1 MGAELARAYGS
12 GGEIGAEELGD
23 SEIQELG
30 LSLGGHEDVGR
41 FHVAVDHQVLV
52 GDLNR
57 GANLAKELQPFRYR
71 QLLLVAVLVDRLSLD
86 VLHDQEQPSV
96 LGRAAVVELGDV
108 WMVDRGQDLPLVAEP
123 ADEVGARRGAP
134 EELDGHGSPELVVL
148 PLGQIDRPH
157 PPMGNLPNQPIGT
170 DEHPFVRVDRLVG
183 VERKPSRRPRVEK
196 PAGFGLILEE
206 ALHFRSK
213 LPVVSTG

>member
-1 MGAELARAYGS
+1 MGWVPSWLEPMVPAERSGPRSLAIPKSR
-12 GGEIGAEELGD
+12 
-23 SEIQELG
+23 
-30 LSLGGHEDVGR
+30 SLASPS
-41 FHVAVDHQVLV
+41 AVTRMLAGFTSRLDHQVLV

-86 VLHDQEQPSV
+86 VLHDQERPAV
-96 LGRAAVVELGDV
+96 LGRAAGVELGDV

-123 ADEVGARRGAP
+123 ADEVSARRGAP

-148 PLGQIDRPH
+148 PLGQIDRPP

-170 DEHPFVRVDRLVG
+170 DEQSVWRRDRLSATALG
-183 VERKPSRRPRVEK
+183 PSPSPSVST

-206 ALHFRSK
+206 
-213 LPVVSTG
+213 